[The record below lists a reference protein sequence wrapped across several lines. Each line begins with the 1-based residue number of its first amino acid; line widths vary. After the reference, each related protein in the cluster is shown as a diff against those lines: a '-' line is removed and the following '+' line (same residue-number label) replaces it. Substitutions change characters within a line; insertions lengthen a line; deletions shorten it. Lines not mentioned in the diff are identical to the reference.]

1 MIKLTLLYGHP
12 KDPAAFERYYA
23 ETHLPIAAQIQ
34 GLRRLELSK
43 MTGTPDGGSPAFYR
57 MAELY
62 FDGPDH
68 MQRVMGTPEARRAVG
83 DLPNFATGGVTTLIA
98 QVQD

>member
-12 KDPAAFERYYA
+12 KDPAGFERYYA

-43 MTGTPDGGSPAFYR
+43 VTGTPDGASPAFYR

-62 FDGPDH
+62 FDSPDH
-68 MQRVMGTPEARRAVG
+68 MQRVMGSAEARKAVA